1 MTTAR
6 RAAWVFAALLT
17 GLLHAGCGSSS
28 PPPPEL
34 EKGVAV
40 IQYFSSPR
48 YLNQSMFAATSA
60 TWKPSE
66 LVSYIF
72 SDMGAAE
79 WPPGENASAM
89 EKEQARA
96 ARTPLIPADVRL
108 VPLRPD
114 ARYQKQ
120 VVVKADDA
128 RGKVMVEGYVDPAKK
143 PVLTREWDM
152 PRPPAKK
159 Q

>member
-48 YLNQSMFAATSA
+48 YLNQSMFSATSA
-60 TWKPSE
+60 SWKPS
-66 LVSYIF
+66 
-72 SDMGAAE
+72 AA
-79 WPPGENASAM
+79 
-89 EKEQARA
+89 
-96 ARTPLIPADVRL
+96 
-108 VPLRPD
+108 
-114 ARYQKQ
+114 
-120 VVVKADDA
+120 
-128 RGKVMVEGYVDPAKK
+128 
-143 PVLTREWDM
+143 
-152 PRPPAKK
+152 
-159 Q
+159 